1 MTALA
6 PAPALPPVPP
16 YSRLEDALGL
26 LTGSFLAS
34 FGLFLLQTSGAV
46 TGGTAGLALLLDHAL
61 PLPLGV
67 LLAVVGVPFLALAV
81 RRKGWPFTLRSAVSV
96 GLLSGFVGLL
106 SGFAGLHPLAVPAV
120 EVAPV
125 YAVLVGNLAAGVGIL
140 VLFRHGSSLG
150 GFGVLALLAQERL
163 GWRAGWVQMSLDA
176 AVVTASLAVVAP
188 GTSLLSAAGVVVL
201 NLVLVL
207 NHRPGRYLGV

>member
-6 PAPALPPVPP
+6 PPPALPAVPP
-16 YSRLEDALGL
+16 HSRLEDALGL

-67 LLAVVGVPFLALAV
+67 LLAVVGAPFLTLAV
-81 RRKGWPFTLRSAVSV
+81 RRKGWPFTLRSAVC
-96 GLLSGFVGLL
+96 VGLL

-120 EVAPV
+120 EVAPG

-163 GWRAGWVQMSLDA
+163 GWRAGWVQMSLDT

-188 GTSLLSAAGVVVL
+188 ETSLLSAAGVVVL

-207 NHRPGRYLGV
+207 NHRPGRYLGH